1 MLPENLEEIDLAAF
15 IDCNSLKNIKIPK
28 GVTKFGTHV
37 FDNCLSLKSITL
49 PEKITKIGG
58 STFRECTE
66 LESITLPN
74 GLTEIDGGAFN
85 NCSALTDVY
94 FFGTKEEWNNITIR
108 EDNDALNYATIHFL
122 KDECKLTGASVA
134 LGGSLTMRYYAT
146 INPDYGDTY
155 VRFTFH
161 GQTNIEEGVLDESTG
176 EYVFSFG
183 RIPPQCMGD
192 NVKAE
197 LILISEDGTE
207 TVLDTKET
215 YSIRQYCD
223 DALAADPDNWAL
235 ATLLAD
241 LLAYGAASQ
250 NYTNYQ
256 VDAPVNTDF
265 EAAPSE
271 WHPVPS
277 TDLALSDATREDIR
291 FSGAGVRFGYVNRI
305 YYKIKAADLS
315 GVTVTVNGKVYT
327 AEDFVIEEEGDGAYY
342 LYTEGIYATEFDK
355 LFTAVLAV
363 DGEVVQTL
371 DYSVRSYVYAKQN
384 SDNEDLCHLVK
395 TLYKYGRSSIAYRE
409 EQ

>member
-1 MLPENLEEIDLAAF
+1 MTSINIPAQVTIIHTAAF
-15 IDCNSLKNIKIPK
+15 EYCDS
-28 GVTKFGTHV
+28 
-37 FDNCLSLKSITL
+37 
-49 PEKITKIGG
+49 
-58 STFRECTE
+58 
-66 LESITLPN
+66 
-74 GLTEIDGGAFN
+74 
-85 NCSALTDVY
+85 LTDVY
-94 FFGTKEEWNNITIR
+94 YFGTEEQWEKIRIMDRNNPLI
-108 EDNDALNYATIHFL
+108 NATIHFL
-122 KDECKLTGASVA
+122 GEPTESKLTAASVS
-134 LGGSLTMRYYAT
+134 LGQSLTLNYYAVLLPAHT
-146 INPDYGDTY
+146 AAQM
-155 VRFTFH
+155 RFTYH
-161 GQTNIEEGVLDESTG
+161 GEITLVNGVPDESTG

-223 DALAADPDNWAL
+223 DALAADPDNRAL

-265 EAAPSE
+265 KAAPSE
-271 WHPVPS
+271 WHPVPA
-277 TDLALSDATREDIR
+277 TDLALSEATREDIR

-327 AEDFVIEEEGDGAYY
+327 AEDFVIEEEGDGVYY